1 MKRPLALLACLAV
14 TAGLAAA
21 APSTSSARTPLP
33 VTKVATSTA
42 VSSSGEESRP
52 FIPYTDG
59 SFLTSTLDGAPTDA
73 ALTTSFRTFMATHPD
88 QKNVRYPTIR
98 GVGSN
103 KWGQVFALGR
113 STDPTWKLTG
123 TTTMPGGLG
132 DLATTG
138 FKAPAWL
145 GKQLTGTSD
154 SPFIVVDMVRGRTIW
169 GFSASYPG
177 SGNVIKV
184 KNVGVFWHSSNGLD
198 KRNPLSTDK
207 RNFVSRGVIP
217 DSVTIRKD
225 LMDWAKARNSDLG
238 HTLELFL
245 VETKTSAG
253 FSHPM
258 VGTESGKAGWGGE
271 GWRLAI
277 SPTVDLERRTGCTP
291 EAKVIA
297 RTLQRY
303 GTYIGNNSGSE
314 SALKAEQESSTHPV
328 WGGTLQADELS
339 GCITWNDFVVV
350 KPGWQRR

>member
-1 MKRPLALLACLAV
+1 MKRPLALLACLAA
-14 TAGLAAA
+14 TAGLATAL
-21 APSTSSARTPLP
+21 PSTSSARTP
-33 VTKVATSTA
+33 VAATTSGTTG
-42 VSSSGEESRP
+42 SSPRP
-52 FIPYTDG
+52 FIPYAAG
-59 SFLTSTLDGAPTDA
+59 SFLRSTLDGAPTDA
-73 ALTTSFRTFMATHPD
+73 TLTSQFRSFMATHPD

-103 KWGQVFALGR
+103 KWGQVYAEGK

-123 TTTMPGGLG
+123 TTSMPGGLG

-154 SPFIVVDMVRGRTIW
+154 SPFIVVDRVKGRTIW
-169 GFSASYPG
+169 GFSASYSG

-198 KRNPLSTDK
+198 KRNAQSNDK

-225 LMDWAKARNSDLG
+225 LMDWAKANSSDLG
-238 HTLELFL
+238 HTLELFF
-245 VETKTSAG
+245 VETKSTAG
-253 FSHPM
+253 YTHPM
-258 VGTESGKAGWGGE
+258 VGTESGKYGWGGE

-277 SPTVDLERRTGCTP
+277 APGIDIEKRTGCTP

-339 GCITWNDFVVV
+339 GCITWNDFVVI
-350 KPGWQRR
+350 KPGWQRS